1 MGKLITLPRVDASME
16 TGFISQIYVS
26 EQDSVKE
33 GDRLFE
39 LESNKAT
46 DEITSTTHG
55 IVLKIFCNEGDEL
68 PIGAPILYIGEA
80 GETVPPVSQTVP

>member
-39 LESNKAT
+39 LEPIKQP
-46 DEITSTTHG
+46 DEITSTTM
-55 IVLKIFCNEGDEL
+55 V
-68 PIGAPILYIGEA
+68 
-80 GETVPPVSQTVP
+80 